1 MNAYVCTSCRLEQ
14 YRAVKRKFFSKS
26 CIEVKKNQVKK
37 EAMKTI
43 GISALYVD
51 PNERNRLKKSL
62 KKIKL
67 KHKENTEFIEMLNI
81 NVINM
86 KW

>member
-1 MNAYVCTSCRLEQ
+1 
-14 YRAVKRKFFSKS
+14 
-26 CIEVKKNQVKK
+26 
-37 EAMKTI
+37 MKTI

-51 PNERNRLKKSL
+51 PNERNRLMKSL